1 MNQMTERDIQGHSRI
16 LGWLFI
22 GGHAFFLMIGVFV
35 YVLLNTIGAASR
47 DVEAVPILN
56 AVATGIAV
64 LMAIL
69 GLPGIVAGYGLLRR
83 MNWGR
88 VLAIVIGILNLV
100 NFPVG
105 TVIGIYALWVLM
117 QPAAAEYFSTHTTVF
132 RDEDDLTRRE
142 GEQPTE
148 EYRKRPAV

>member
-1 MNQMTERDIQGHSRI
+1 MNQMSERDIQLHSRI

-22 GGHAFFLMIGVFV
+22 SGHAFFLVIGVFV
-35 YVLLNTIGAASR
+35 YVLLTTISGVTR

-56 AVATGIAV
+56 AVASGIAV

-83 MNWGR
+83 MNWAR
-88 VLAIVIGILNLV
+88 VLAVILGILNLV
-100 NFPVG
+100 NFPIG

-117 QPAAAEYFSTHTTVF
+117 QPAASEYFSPEQ
-132 RDEDDLTRRE
+132 RMLLDEPE
-142 GEQPTE
+142 AVSE